1 MQEVQEDMPEVQD
14 MPEEEVQ
21 GMLEVQGMPEDIV
34 INLHQQKVAF
44 ATVRP
49 RLFTSAR
56 RAAVFASSSTVR
68 LHHQAQLSNTRT
80 M

>member
-34 INLHQQKVAF
+34 INLHQQKV
-44 ATVRP
+44 RH
-49 RLFTSAR
+49 R
-56 RAAVFASSSTVR
+56 
-68 LHHQAQLSNTRT
+68 
-80 M
+80 